1 MSKQS
6 LNIVI
11 GGAAGQGLA
20 TIGRLLSKAVVRAG
34 YHLLVTQK
42 YMSRVRGGHNTFAVR
57 LGTEPLLSGT
67 ETIDV
72 LAALNEETLDKH
84 SEELAKNALV
94 VAGDDLDTKDRN
106 ALRIPFKELAP
117 KPLFYNI
124 VVLGVLAGAIRL
136 DISILEELL
145 TQTFGKKGDEI
156 LQGNLDVLRK
166 AYDWVAEQDHEFG
179 FDGTPKAGKGRMM
192 VNGNEAIALGA
203 LAAGCNFVSFYPMT
217 PATSVALSLIGK
229 GAPLGL
235 QYEQVEDEI
244 AAVNMALGASYAGA
258 KALVTTSGG
267 GFALMEE
274 GISLAGVSET
284 PLVCVVVQR
293 PGPATGM
300 ATRTEQ
306 SDLNLV
312 VYAGHGEF
320 PRAVFAPS
328 DPEECFYLTHRAFD
342 LTETYQTPVFVLSDQ
357 YLADSYRDEELFDLD
372 GLPEIAAPLLEWKED
387 EYKRYALTDDG
398 VSPRLI
404 PGYSEALVRA
414 DSHEHDESSRITEN
428 AENRTVQNS
437 KRLRKETG
445 LFEEVIG
452 PDYYGEE
459 GADVVLMSWGSTLGA
474 CLEACERIDS
484 KKTFGVLHFKQVYP
498 LREEQFM
505 DYLESAGKV
514 IAVEGNAT
522 AQFAQLVAR
531 ETGFF
536 VQDRILRF
544 DGRAMTWE
552 YVLKGLT
559 EIL

>member
-57 LGTEPLLSGT
+57 LGTEPLLCGT

-179 FDGTPKAGKGRMM
+179 FDATPKAGKGRMM

-217 PATSVALSLIGK
+217 PATSVALSLIGT

-342 LTETYQTPVFVLSDQ
+342 LTETYQTPVFVLSEQ
-357 YLADSYRDEELFDLD
+357 YLADSYRDEEPFDLD

-404 PGYSEALVRA
+404 PGFSEALVRA

-536 VQDRILRF
+536 AQDRILRF

>member
-72 LAALNEETLDKH
+72 LAALNEETLGKH

-404 PGYSEALVRA
+404 PGYSEA
-414 DSHEHDESSRITEN
+414 
-428 AENRTVQNS
+428 RTVQNS

-536 VQDRILRF
+536 AQDRILRF